1 MNRRK
6 IEEIIYLKL
15 SVEDEI
21 QQVML
26 MEEVH
31 HRVV

>member
-1 MNRRK
+1 M
-6 IEEIIYLKL
+6 
-15 SVEDEI
+15 VEDVI

-31 HRVV
+31 HRVILLQVELILQRH